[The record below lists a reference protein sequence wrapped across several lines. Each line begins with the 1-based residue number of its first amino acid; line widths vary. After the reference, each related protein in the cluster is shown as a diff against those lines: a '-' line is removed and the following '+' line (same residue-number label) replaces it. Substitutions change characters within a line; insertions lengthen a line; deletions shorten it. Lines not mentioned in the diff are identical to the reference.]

1 MKGEKDFEL
10 LFQMPISKG
19 TDGMHCLFLLRD
31 IEKTNIADPDQTR
44 QNVASNQGLRGFNP
58 WFKNGLV

>member
-19 TDGMHCLFLLRD
+19 TDGMHYLFLLRD

-44 QNVASNQGLRGFNP
+44 DRTWPLIRVSVVSYKMFY
-58 WFKNGLV
+58 

>member
-19 TDGMHCLFLLRD
+19 TDGMHYLFLLRD

-44 QNVASNQGLRGFNP
+44 ATERGL
-58 WFKNGLV
+58 

>member
-19 TDGMHCLFLLRD
+19 TDGMHYLFLLRD

-44 QNVASNQGLRGFNP
+44 QTWPLIRVSVVSYKMFY
-58 WFKNGLV
+58 